1 MGISKSNYEKVV
13 EAMKVLEKYPKEK
26 QMYEDIKT
34 EEFLQRISENNIRE
48 EGREEGERKK
58 ETEIIKEMLK
68 NSFTTEQIKK
78 VTKLTEEEIEEIK
91 KQID

>member
-1 MGISKSNYEKVV
+1 MGISESNYEKVV

-26 QMYEDIKT
+26 QMYENIKT
-34 EEFLQRISENNIRE
+34 EEFLQRISENNFRE
-48 EGREEGERKK
+48 EGRKEEKK
-58 ETEIIKEMLK
+58 EAAKKLLSIGME
-68 NSFTTEQIKK
+68 TEQIEK